1 LHRLSIAL
9 VSLLLLLG
17 LSPPVAASGLFG
29 TQEIYS
35 TNLAPFGK
43 WDGVVDRAERE
54 REDSSSFCRTQPAGQ
69 PCVAEW
75 WRSFIVEISRLPL
88 RERVARVNDT
98 FNRVA
103 YVPAQT
109 NWHDPDHW
117 ETPFEFLTRGGQ
129 CQDYAIAKFMALEQ
143 SGVPQADLRFAVVRD
158 TVKSADHAVAI
169 VTVDGEALVLD
180 NQNTAIVSAS
190 PQARYR
196 LYYSINRIGWW
207 YPLPESGK
215 GVQIARSSED
225 SQAR

>member
-1 LHRLSIAL
+1 LP
-9 VSLLLLLG
+9 LLLG
-17 LSPPVAASGLFG
+17 APAPVEASGLFG

-43 WDGVVDRAERE
+43 WDGAVARAERE
-54 REDSSSFCRTQPAGQ
+54 RDDPSSFCRAQPTGR

-75 WRSFIVEISRLPL
+75 WRSFIAEISRLPL
-88 RERVARVNDT
+88 RERVVRVNDVL
-98 FNRVA
+98 NRVA

-143 SGVPQADLRFAVVRD
+143 SGVPQAALRFAVVRD
-158 TVKSADHAVAI
+158 TLKSADHAVAI

-180 NQNTAIVSAS
+180 NQNAAIVPAT
-190 PQARYR
+190 PHARYR
-196 LYYSINRIGWW
+196 LYYSINRVGWW
-207 YPLPESGK
+207 YPLPEGQK